1 MDEKVLLLIRKL
13 NTAMEQEGR
22 EGFRPLGISLS
33 QGFVLGFLLAEQDS
47 QPCAAQLC
55 GLFGLSRSTLSE
67 LLSDLEEKGYLEI
80 SLDPRD
86 DRKKRLIPTPKARD
100 AEGEIRRVFSRQ
112 RLRLQ
117 KEITSQDQEQLECLL
132 RDAGAKEKEEIE

>member
-1 MDEKVLLLIRKL
+1 M
-13 NTAMEQEGR
+13 
-22 EGFRPLGISLS
+22 
-33 QGFVLGFLLAEQDS
+33 
-47 QPCAAQLC
+47 
-55 GLFGLSRSTLSE
+55 
-67 LLSDLEEKGYLEI
+67 
-80 SLDPRD
+80 DPRD
-86 DRKKRLIPTPKARD
+86 DRKKRLIPTPKARA